1 MHLEGQAARNRKGHR
16 AVQERGTY
24 CSITENSKHGF
35 RLRRTQV
42 TRASPQELL
51 PSQSSLSAGMIHFCF
66 SDSILPAQG
75 PQEKGGSFSSL
86 FPMNLLGLTAA
97 DDLDESPLGP
107 NSCTFPQAHQ
117 KIQGPGSADGE
128 PQAYYTEPA
137 VGSEPHPQPPAPT
150 LRNTWVPLLGRSHR
164 SWQAGPEVWLA
175 ASSLQSQSPCGNLHS
190 ISS

>member
-1 MHLEGQAARNRKGHR
+1 MGL
-16 AVQERGTY
+16 TL
-24 CSITENSKHGF
+24 
-35 RLRRTQV
+35 RL
-42 TRASPQELL
+42 
-51 PSQSSLSAGMIHFCF
+51 SSLSSGMMDFFF

-75 PQEKGGSFSSL
+75 PQEKGGSFSSM

-117 KIQGPGSADGE
+117 KIQRPGFSADGE

-137 VGSEPHPQPPAPT
+137 VESEPYLQPPAPT
-150 LRNTWVPLLGRSHR
+150 LRNTWAALLGRSHR